1 MKPEECRI
9 LYMGTPELSQV
20 VLKKLLD
27 CNYNIIAAVTQ
38 PDKPKGRGNQLSM
51 SPVKEL
57 CLEQNIPVLQPE
69 RVKTD
74 EFYDQLC
81 ELNPDMIVVA
91 AYGKILPKR
100 VLDYPKFG
108 CINVHTS
115 LLPDYRGAAPI
126 QWVVLNGEKKTGATI
141 MFMDEGCDT
150 GDIITQREIELD
162 ADETGGSL
170 HDKLAVLGAELLV
183 ETLPS
188 VLDGTAVRTP
198 QDHSKMRYFGLI
210 DKSLG
215 KLDFSRP
222 AAELECYIRGL
233 NPWPSAFT
241 FINGK
246 LLKLWK
252 AYVIPADEAKEYL
265 TEENF
270 LDGQPVYGS
279 LTKNNGKSLNFLTG
293 DGILAV
299 TELQPEG
306 KKSMAAADY
315 LNGMKGKKA

>member
-1 MKPEECRI
+1 MKPEQCRI

-38 PDKPKGRGNQLSM
+38 PDKPKGRGNQISM

-57 CLEQNIPVLQPE
+57 CLEKNIPVLQPE

-74 EFYDQLC
+74 EFYDELC
-81 ELNPDMIVVA
+81 RWNPDMIIVA

-100 VLDYPKFG
+100 VLDFPKYG

-126 QWVVLNGEKKTGATI
+126 QWVVMNGEKKTGATI

-150 GDIITQREIELD
+150 GDIISQREIEL
-162 ADETGGSL
+162 APDETGGSL

-188 VLDGTAVRTP
+188 VIDGTAVRTP

-215 KLDFSRP
+215 NLDFSRP

-252 AYVIPADEAKEYL
+252 AYVIPADEAKELL

-270 LDGQPVYGS
+270 LDGNPIYGS
-279 LTKNNGKSLNFLTG
+279 LVKNDGKSLNFLTG
-293 DGILAV
+293 DGVLAV

-306 KKSMAAADY
+306 KKSMRAADY
-315 LNGMKGKKA
+315 LNGMKGRKA